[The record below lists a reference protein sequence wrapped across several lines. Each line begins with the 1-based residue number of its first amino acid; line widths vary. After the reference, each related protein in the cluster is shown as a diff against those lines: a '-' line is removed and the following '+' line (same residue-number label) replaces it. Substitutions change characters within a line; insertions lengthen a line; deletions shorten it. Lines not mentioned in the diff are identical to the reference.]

1 MEDDHFPLD
10 IELKLLKIKLIV
22 LLQSNCLSLVE
33 LSSFQLVTFHHSH
46 KNWVRHL
53 AETRHQFVQNCVHL
67 FPALTVGLV
76 RQMWLVEVE
85 IETLR
90 TTHVTTFTRPIW
102 FS

>member
-1 MEDDHFPLD
+1 MHQSKLHF
-10 IELKLLKIKLIV
+10 
-22 LLQSNCLSLVE
+22 
-33 LSSFQLVTFHHSH
+33 TFHHSH

-67 FPALTVGLV
+67 LPTLTVGLV

-90 TTHVTTFTRPIW
+90 TTHVTTFTGPIW